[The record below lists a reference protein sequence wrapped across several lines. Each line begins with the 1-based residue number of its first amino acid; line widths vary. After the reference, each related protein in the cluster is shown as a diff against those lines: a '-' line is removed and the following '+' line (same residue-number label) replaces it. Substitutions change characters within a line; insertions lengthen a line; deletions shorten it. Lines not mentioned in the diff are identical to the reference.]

1 MEVYRNIITWP
12 TGTGARTKASD
23 IKKFATT
30 NHTPFPFSIKEA
42 WILTWIFWGTLV
54 HNLLHL
60 LAFQI
65 KSLFLASTTS
75 WFTAL
80 SFSEQHKIRLGSM
93 RENIEGTQN
102 DSWVWVFST
111 ESWYLRTVCHL
122 SICVDICQKERT
134 LRP

>member
-1 MEVYRNIITWP
+1 MEVYRDIITWP
-12 TGTGARTKASD
+12 TRTGARTKDSD

-30 NHTPFPFSIKEA
+30 NHTLSPFSIKEA

-65 KSLFLASTTS
+65 KSLFLAPTTS

-80 SFSEQHKIRLGSM
+80 SFSEQYKIRLGSM
-93 RENIEGTQN
+93 RENREGTQN

-111 ESWYLRTVCHL
+111 ESWYLRTICRL

-134 LRP
+134 LSP